1 MKCIMNIFIEI
12 SMPAQFP
19 AQLKHALD
27 QVKELLSNKDNGEAR
42 RILVSVPGG
51 EDYPQYHAAMARIAL
66 AEENKPLALAHLEKA
81 SSLAPENLNLL
92 LRVGRIRYANEDID
106 GVKQVAKKTL
116 ELGAQSAKELV
127 QLVSLLLKIEQKDE
141 ALVAINNAI
150 SLRPND
156 ATMRMIA
163 GRYFQQQGQTD
174 NAEQSFKDSIR
185 LAPSNHAAAIMLGNL
200 YLVKD
205 DAANAL
211 SAFKR
216 ADNADCPDKLSNRMR
231 LGLAQAYINQSEIL
245 KAKDKRS
252 DELLKAKDKL
262 SEVSNTGAV
271 RYNYLWG
278 QIQMLENTYDLALQ
292 SLTVAKKKFDTLKT
306 KDGENPPAF
315 PQLPN
320 DSKVAAETLFAE
332 LSKELKNPH
341 FQDDENESESP
352 TSDETYEF

>member
-1 MKCIMNIFIEI
+1 
-12 SMPAQFP
+12 MPAQFP
-19 AQLKHALD
+19 AQLKSSLD
-27 QVKELLSNKDNGEAR
+27 QVKEMLSNKDIGEAR
-42 RILVSVPGG
+42 RVLVSVPGG

-81 SSLAPENLNLL
+81 SELAPDNLNLL
-92 LRVGRIRYANEDID
+92 LRVGRIRHANEDMD

-127 QLVSLLLKIEQKDE
+127 QLVSLLLLIEQKDE
-141 ALVAINNAI
+141 ALIAINNAI

-163 GRYFQQQGQTD
+163 GRYFQQHGQTES
-174 NAEQSFKDSIR
+174 AEQSFKDSLR
-185 LAPSNHAAAIMLGNL
+185 LAPSNHAAAILLGRL
-200 YLVKD
+200 YLFKG

-216 ADNADCPDKLSNRMR
+216 ADNPDCPAKLSNRMR
-231 LGLAQAYINQSEIL
+231 LGLAQAYVDQSEML
-245 KAKDKRS
+245 KAKDKRA

-262 SEVSNTGAV
+262 AEVSNTGAV

-292 SLTVAKKKFDTLKT
+292 SLTVAKKRFDTLKT

-315 PQLPN
+315 PHLPN
-320 DSKVAAETLFAE
+320 DSKVAAEALFAD

-341 FQDDENESESP
+341 FQDDESVTEVSTSE
-352 TSDETYEF
+352 EAYEF